1 MTDEIQLHNPPSMPS
16 DQPAVFRP
24 PYNRLVISASVQD
37 YLKAIYEI
45 REDTGKVSTNA
56 LAEKLGIAAAS
67 VTGML
72 KKLAESKLV
81 IYEPYQGVTLSRAG
95 EKMALEIIRHHRLLE
110 LYLHEAMGYE
120 LDRVHDEA
128 ERMEHAISEEFE
140 DKMAALLGDPARD
153 PHGDPIPTKTGQVAS
168 VSRLSLNEAATGKTV
183 CVERVRDKDNAV
195 LRQLGQMGLLPRV
208 SVRVVDAAP
217 ADVLLISIEGREPVR
232 LARALAKSV
241 FVREK

>member
-1 MTDEIQLHNPPSMPS
+1 M
-16 DQPAVFRP
+16 
-24 PYNRLVISASVQD
+24 ISASIQD
-37 YLKAIYEI
+37 YLKAIYEL
-45 REDTGKVSTNA
+45 REDAGKVSTNA

-72 KKLAESKLV
+72 KKLAETKLV

-110 LYLHEAMGYE
+110 LYLHEAMGYD

-153 PHGDPIPTKTGQVAS
+153 PHGDPIPTKTGEVAR
-168 VSRLSLNEAATGKTV
+168 VSRVTLNDIPAGKNV
-183 CVERVRDKDNAV
+183 CIERVRDKDSAALRS
-195 LRQLGQMGLLPRV
+195 LRQMGALPGAQ
-208 SVRVVDAAP
+208 VRVMALAADA
-217 ADVLLISIEGREPVR
+217 LTISINNGKATNLP
-232 LARALAKSV
+232 RALAQNV
-241 FVREK
+241 FVRPL

>member
-1 MTDEIQLHNPPSMPS
+1 M
-16 DQPAVFRP
+16 RP
-24 PYNRLVISASVQD
+24 PYNRSVISASVQD

-45 REDTGKVSTNA
+45 REDAGKVSTNA

-72 KKLAESKLV
+72 KKLAESHLV

-140 DKMAALLGDPARD
+140 DKMAALLGDPALD
-153 PHGDPIPTKTGQVAS
+153 PHGDPIPTKSGQVAR
-168 VSRLSLNEAATGKTV
+168 VSRLSLNEAAAGKTV